1 MRARRPSPS
10 PRLHVPVARM
20 LFVAGGL
27 FFVGCGSSMP
37 RSDAAPPP
45 GPSEDTGEEA
55 QNELDRG
62 EWRITELFGPPGG
75 AAPSVQSTASPSA
88 SAAPVAPTSVPNAGP
103 VSTDATKQADGDKPA
118 DACGVACSALAS
130 MERAARHL
138 CELAGPDEPRCQ
150 SARERV
156 KNANDRV
163 ATHCTCGL

>member
-1 MRARRPSPS
+1 M
-10 PRLHVPVARM
+10 V
-20 LFVAGGL
+20 LFVAGGSL
-27 FFVGCGSSMP
+27 VVGCGSSMP
-37 RSDAAPPP
+37 KSDAAPPP
-45 GPSEDTGEEA
+45 SLGEDTGEDA

-75 AAPSVQSTASPSA
+75 AAPEAQATASPSA
-88 SAAPVAPTSVPNAGP
+88 SSAPVTPAPNGGP
-103 VSTDATKQADGDKPA
+103 VSTDAAKQADGEKPA

-138 CELAGPDEPRCQ
+138 CELAGPAEPRCQ

-156 KNANDRV
+156 RNANDRV